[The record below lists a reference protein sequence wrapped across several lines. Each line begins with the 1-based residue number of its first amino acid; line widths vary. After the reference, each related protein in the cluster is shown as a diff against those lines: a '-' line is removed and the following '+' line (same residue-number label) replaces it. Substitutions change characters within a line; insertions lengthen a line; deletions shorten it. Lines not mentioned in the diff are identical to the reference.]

1 MQTESI
7 NITVP
12 KKFGT
17 LMLPN
22 RYHVFYGGRGSG
34 KSHSIA
40 RYLICAAMANRL
52 KILCTREIQN
62 SIGDSVHRL
71 LSDVINNNKLNQWF
85 DVKQAEIV
93 CKNGSSFIFKG
104 LFHNIESVKST
115 EGVDICWIEEAD
127 KIRQSSWDILIPTI
141 RKPGSKI
148 VISFNPTKEDDPVY
162 TMFVKNEPPKNSIVT
177 KVNWSDNPHFP
188 DVLKYEMEHAKL
200 TDYDK
205 YLHVWEGFTQTHSDA
220 QVFKGKFFVEDFE
233 ASPDEHF
240 RFGADW
246 GFAKDPSTLVRC
258 FARGEN
264 LYIDYEAYGHGVE
277 LTELPEFFRS
287 VPESTKWKILGDCA
301 RPETISFLK
310 NLNWNIEAAPKWAG
324 SVEDG
329 IEFIRSFKKIIIH
342 PRCKNTL
349 VEFSSYSYKVDRRTS
364 EILPIVV
371 DEQNHIIDAIRYA
384 LSNLIKR
391 KTTIYDS
398 GFF

>member
-1 MQTESI
+1 MTKTNKI
-7 NITVP
+7 KITVP
-12 KKFGT
+12 KKYRT
-17 LMLPN
+17 LTKPN
-22 RYHVFYGGRGSG
+22 RYHVFYGGRGSA
-34 KSHSIA
+34 KSHSVA
-40 RYLICAAMANRL
+40 RYLICSAL
-52 KILCTREIQN
+52 EKKTKFLCTREFQV
-62 SIGDSVHRL
+62 SIGDSVHKL
-71 LSDVINNNKLNQWF
+71 LSDVIADSGLSPWFRVKNQ
-85 DVKQAEIV
+85 EIE
-93 CKNGSSFIFKG
+93 CHNGSSFIFKG
-104 LFHNIESVKST
+104 LAHNIDSIKSI
-115 EGVDICWIEEAD
+115 EGVDVCWVEEAD
-127 KIRQSSWDILIPTI
+127 KVSAKSWDILIPTI
-141 RKPGSKI
+141 RNPDSKI
-148 VISFNPTKEDDPVY
+148 IITFNPYFETDPTFQRFIVS
-162 TMFVKNEPPKNSIVT
+162 PPPEAIVQ
-177 KVNWSDNPHFP
+177 KVSWTDNPHFP
-188 DVLKYEMEHAKL
+188 EILRGEMEHCKA

-205 YLHVWEGFTQTHSDA
+205 YLHIWEGNTLSYSDA
-220 QVFKGKFFVEDFE
+220 QVFKGKYFVEDFE
-233 ASPDEHF
+233 ADAGEHF

-264 LYIDYEAYGHGVE
+264 LYIDHEAYGHGIE

-349 VEFSSYSYKVDRRTS
+349 AEFSLYRYKIDKRTD
-364 EILPIVV
+364 EILPVV
-371 DEQNHIIDAIRYA
+371 MDEQNHIIDAIRYA